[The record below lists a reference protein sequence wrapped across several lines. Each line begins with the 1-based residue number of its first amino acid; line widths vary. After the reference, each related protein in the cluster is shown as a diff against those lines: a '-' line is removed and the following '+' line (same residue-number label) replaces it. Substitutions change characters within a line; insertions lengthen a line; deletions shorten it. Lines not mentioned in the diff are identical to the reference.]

1 MISATSPCC
10 IPVCRVVVVSL
21 SVTAQNCILY
31 SHLHKKEEVQM
42 QLLNDHCSIFFF
54 FLNIN
59 ESSTVIQRD
68 RREGHLTRIFTTDT
82 ISDFGVKNQTS

>member
-31 SHLHKKEEVQM
+31 SRLHKKEEVQM
-42 QLLNDHCSIFFF
+42 QLLNDHCSIFF
-54 FLNIN
+54 LNIN
-59 ESSTVIQRD
+59 ESSTVIQRG
-68 RREGHLTRIFTTDT
+68 RREGHLTRMFTTDT